1 MPSAPVSKAELLA
14 RLSEGHA
21 ARITVVTPNARLS
34 RELSREF
41 DQGQIDKGLKV
52 WETADILPLGAFAER
67 LYEDALYSDLA
78 AELPLLLTPA
88 QEQAIWEAQ
97 IRASEWGGAL
107 LAVPQAAADCRRAW
121 ELVNAWRIDGALGS
135 FPGNEDAKAFAE
147 WSREYAKRC
156 AVEKHTDAARLADVV
171 APLLKESALRKPK
184 LLVLYAFDAATPQAQ
199 EFLDTCEK
207 QGIEVCSCAP
217 QGRSGKV
224 QRVAFRSAREE
235 LEAAAQWA
243 RARLEAGTTRE
254 DSAQAGASGSLD
266 DGASAAARALRIGI
280 VVPELGQRRKEVV
293 RIFARTLQPAHNLP
307 GEDRKALPFNVSI
320 GAPLVDYPL
329 VRAALSILE
338 LAAGEIP
345 FEQASRLVRSPFL
358 EAADAEMAKR
368 ARLDAD
374 LRQVAPARVTL
385 GKLIGLVE
393 GAPVLRQ
400 RLEALFA
407 LVRGGGGDKGGVAG
421 ERSPHEWGRQFTAI
435 LGAMGFPGERGLD
448 SDEFQAQAKFNET
461 LAEFAKLERVAP
473 KMSCGRALGEL
484 QRLCADTL
492 FQPESPDAPIQVLGV
507 LESAGL
513 EFDALWVSGLTDD
526 VWPMHARPNPFIPPA
541 LQRKAAIPEASAEAT
556 LERCKRITAGWLA
569 AAGEVIVSHPV
580 REDDRELLPS
590 PLIRAIPAVAASA
603 YLAEPGAGSSLLA
616 ESAAGGASLVGSAAG
631 IAALLDALSVTPYPR
646 YRDLI
651 FAARRIETVEDGQ
664 APALATKTP
673 RGGTRILA
681 DQAACPFRAFARH
694 RLAAEALEEPVEGLD
709 ARARGLLLH
718 TLMKELWTELKGSAG
733 LVGDVGPAIEKAAK
747 RAVAEAKLEEP
758 FAKLERTRLAKL
770 AWEWLEVERGRAPFT
785 VAAMEEKRKLK
796 VAGLELNGRID
807 RMDALE
813 SGGHALIDYKAGK
826 PTPNDWQGERPDD
839 PQLPLYAL
847 NAKEPISAVAFAKL
861 RTGEM
866 RYMGFSDREDLVPGV
881 KAAKDWKTLL
891 EGWKKELEALGQ
903 GFAAGD
909 ARVDPKELLN
919 TCRYCDLQPLCRVY
933 ERVNALGE
941 GEEGNDG

>member
-1 MPSAPVSKAELLA
+1 MPFAPVGKPELLA
-14 RLSEGHA
+14 RLAEGLA
-21 ARITVVTPNARLS
+21 ARLTVVTPNARLA
-34 RELSREF
+34 RELAREF
-41 DQGQIDKGLKV
+41 DEGQIAKGLKV
-52 WETADILPLGAFAER
+52 WETADILPLSAFAER

-88 QEQAIWEAQ
+88 QELAMWEAQ
-97 IRASEWGGAL
+97 IRASRWGEAL

-121 ELVNAWRIDGALGS
+121 ELANAWRIDGALGA
-135 FPGNEDAKAFAE
+135 FDGNDDQKAFAE
-147 WSREYAKRC
+147 WSRDYAQRC
-156 AVEKHTDAARLADVV
+156 AVEKHADAARLADVV
-171 APLLKESALRKPK
+171 APLLEDAALRKPK
-184 LLVLYAFDAATPQAQ
+184 RLVLYAFDLMTPQEQDFVAA
-199 EFLDTCEK
+199 CEK
-207 QGIEVCSCAP
+207 AGIEVRSCAP
-217 QGRSGKV
+217 QERSGKAR
-224 QRVAFRSAREE
+224 RVAFRSAREE

-243 RARLEAGTTRE
+243 RARLEAGE
-254 DSAQAGASGSLD
+254 K
-266 DGASAAARALRIGI
+266 RIGV

-293 RIFARTLQPAHNLP
+293 RVLARTLHPAHNLP
-307 GEDRKALPFNVSI
+307 GEERKSLPFNVSL
-320 GAPLVDYPL
+320 GAPLADYPI

-358 EAADAEMAKR
+358 EAAEGEMAKR
-368 ARLDAD
+368 ALLDAD
-374 LRQVAPARVTL
+374 LRRVAPAKLGL
-385 GKLIGLVE
+385 GKLVGLVE
-393 GAPVLRQ
+393 GCPVLRQ
-400 RLEALFA
+400 SLEKLFA
-407 LVRGGGGDKGGVAG
+407 LPKPDNA
-421 ERSPHEWGRQFTAI
+421 SPHDWGRFFTDA
-435 LGAMGFPGERGLD
+435 LAAMGFPGERGLD
-448 SDEFQAQAKFNET
+448 SGEFQARAKWNET

-473 KMSCGRALGEL
+473 KMPFGRALGEL
-484 QRLCADTL
+484 RRLCADTL

-513 EFDALWVSGLTDD
+513 EFGALWVSGLTDD

-541 LQRKAAIPEASAEAT
+541 LQRKAQIPEASAEAT
-556 LERCKRITAGWLA
+556 LERCRRITDGWLK
-569 AAGEVIVSHPV
+569 AAGEVIVSYPT
-580 REDDRELLPS
+580 REEDRELLAS
-590 PLIRAIPAVAASA
+590 PLISGV
-603 YLAEPGAGSSLLA
+603 PG
-616 ESAAGGASLVGSAAG
+616 
-631 IAALLDALSVTPYPR
+631 VTGTPETGTYAR

-651 FAARRIETVEDGQ
+651 FAARRIETVADGQ

-673 RGGTRILA
+673 KGGTRILA
-681 DQAACPFRAFARH
+681 DQAACPFRAYARH
-694 RLAAEALEEPVEGLD
+694 RLGAEALEEPVEGLD

-733 LVGDVGPAIEKAAK
+733 LAGDVGPAIEKAAK

-758 FAKLERTRLAKL
+758 FAKLERERLARL
-770 AWEWLEVERGRAPFT
+770 AWEWLEVERGRAPFS

-813 SGGHALIDYKAGK
+813 SGGHALIDYKTGK
-826 PTPNDWQGERPDD
+826 PTPNEWLGERPDD

-866 RYMGFSDREDLVPGV
+866 RYMGFADREDLVPGV
-881 KAAKDWKTLL
+881 KTAKDWKALL

-903 GFAAGD
+903 GFASGD

-941 GEEGNDG
+941 QEESE